1 MASLNRVATFKPYTQ
16 SQPSLLPPSL
26 DELIATN
33 HPVRVVNSVI
43 DSLDLSVLFKSYEGG
58 GASSYHP
65 SMLLKVVVYSYLRN
79 IYSSRKME
87 EALKENI
94 HFMWLSGQSAPD
106 HNTLARFRSGRLR
119 TSLREVFSQVVVLL
133 SENGLVSLEESYV
146 DGTKIEANAGRY
158 TFVWGKA
165 VKTNKEKMLGRVNEL
180 LAYADKLEESDSK
193 TPALEFEKVSPEQ
206 LQATVDS
213 LNERLRAKDIPKET
227 RQVLRLAKKEWP
239 DRLARYQ
246 QQEKILAGRGSYS
259 KTDPDATFMR
269 MKDDHMGNGQLKP
282 GYNLQISTQNQIVTH
297 FSVHSNPTDTKTFVP
312 HLEGYQDELGVLP
325 KKATADA
332 GYGSQ
337 ENYEFLAESNIEA
350 YVKYNRFHQDQR
362 SKKNRFNSGY
372 WPYDAVTDTI
382 LCPAGQALSKV
393 REYQAKTAAG
403 YLQQITVYRASKCEA
418 CPLRDKCFKAPGN
431 REVEVNHRLNEHRA
445 KAHQLLTSE
454 EGIKRRKRRC
464 CEVETV
470 FGQVKQN
477 KGFRRLLLKST
488 EKVQV
493 ELGLI
498 LLAHN
503 LSKLAA

>member
-1 MASLNRVATFKPYTQ
+1 MASLNRRATFKPYTQ

-26 DELIATN
+26 DELIAAN
-33 HPVRVVNSVI
+33 HPVRVVNSVV
-43 DSLDLSVLFKSYEGG
+43 DSLDLSVLFRSYEGG

-297 FSVHSNPTDTKTFVP
+297 FSVHSNPTDTKTLVP
-312 HLEGYQDELGVLP
+312 HLKGYQDELGALP

-332 GYGSQ
+332 GYGSE
-337 ENYEFLAESNIEA
+337 ENYEFLAESKIEA
-350 YVKYNRFHQDQR
+350 YVKYSRFHQDQR
-362 SKKNRFNSGY
+362 KKKNPFNSAY
-372 WPYDAVTDTI
+372 WPQDTVADTI
-382 LCPAGQALSKV
+382 ICPAGQTLSKV
-393 REYQAKTAAG
+393 REYQSKTAAG
-403 YLQQITVYRASKCEA
+403 NLQQITVYRASKCEA
-418 CPLRDKCFKAPGN
+418 CPLREKCFKAPGN

-445 KAHQLLTSE
+445 KAHKLLTSE

-477 KGFRRLLLKST
+477 KGFRRLLLKSK

-503 LSKLAA
+503 CSKIAA